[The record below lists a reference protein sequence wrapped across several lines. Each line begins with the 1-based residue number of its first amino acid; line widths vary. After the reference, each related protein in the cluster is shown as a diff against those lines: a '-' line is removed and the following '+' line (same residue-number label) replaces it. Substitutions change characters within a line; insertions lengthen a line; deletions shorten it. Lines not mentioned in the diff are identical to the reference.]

1 MHKYF
6 LSPLDFIAN
15 IFLIMLRGP
24 NLNPNAKSLSCLFLV
39 LRFKIGD

>member
-15 IFLIMLRGP
+15 VFLIMLRGSET
-24 NLNPNAKSLSCLFLV
+24 AKSLSGLFLV
-39 LRFKIGD
+39 LRFKTGD